1 LNPKT
6 LQLIPV
12 DTGPNDV
19 EIQMLWTTMSR

>member
-19 EIQMLWTTMSR
+19 EKMLWTTMWR